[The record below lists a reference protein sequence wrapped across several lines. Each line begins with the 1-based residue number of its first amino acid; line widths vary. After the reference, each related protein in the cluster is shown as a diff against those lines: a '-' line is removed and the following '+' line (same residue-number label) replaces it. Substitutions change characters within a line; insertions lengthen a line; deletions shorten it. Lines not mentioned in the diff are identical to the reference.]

1 MNPIY
6 TILHTLVRI
15 TLPLYYRKIHVTG
28 IENFPQDKPVLLAV
42 NHQNAFLDGV
52 LVAYKLDKQ
61 LYFLARSDAFKG
73 KFGAKILKSMNL
85 VPIYRKQDGTGV
97 ENNAQVFQWCYKTLE
112 DHKPVL
118 IFPEGTCEP
127 HKHMFPLK
135 KGMARIALGAVDS
148 HPEMDLQIVPVALN
162 YEDHMA
168 FRSKVWVDF
177 GTPISVQKVVSHF
190 SSSGHRVKNL
200 TNSVENE
207 LRKMVLHIEK
217 ENYNEHHEIV
227 MHNVAVHQPQ
237 SGKEMVEL
245 AKSKN
250 KSEHPAPKDST
261 SVLAMILSFPF
272 LLFHRPLY
280 YCIDWL
286 AAKFTGKDEFFP
298 SVKYG
303 LLALAFPFYWL
314 FLSFLFGGIIGFS
327 FLEILL
333 FWFVFPITAWV
344 GMILK
349 GV

>member
-1 MNPIY
+1 
-6 TILHTLVRI
+6 
-15 TLPLYYRKIHVTG
+15 
-28 IENFPQDKPVLLAV
+28 
-42 NHQNAFLDGV
+42 
-52 LVAYKLDKQ
+52 
-61 LYFLARSDAFKG
+61 
-73 KFGAKILKSMNL
+73 
-85 VPIYRKQDGTGV
+85 
-97 ENNAQVFQWCYKTLE
+97 
-112 DHKPVL
+112 
-118 IFPEGTCEP
+118 
-127 HKHMFPLK
+127 
-135 KGMARIALGAVDS
+135 
-148 HPEMDLQIVPVALN
+148 
-162 YEDHMA
+162 MA

-333 FWFVFPITAWV
+333 FWFAFPITAYV